1 MSPDLLFSF
10 LLFFQV
16 QIESIKESGFYKM
29 LVEKYPEIAESV
41 SDPNQMDPEI
51 QELIELTGINFDDLS
66 EISITVEALDGI
78 KKASQEGRPPQ
89 VGTELEFFFDAKVK
103 GKLDAANIF
112 EFILAKIEE
121 ERSEKFRKDV
131 EKTITK
137 KDSLYSITIPSELL
151 DEDEETVVEDLIFS
165 ISHDGDYSSFQ
176 LGLPDKKQLG
186 KIRADEN
193 SSLNCLNV
201 MAKDRQITLGVK
213 VDPALWERPEFNSQ
227 QQNPLFAGLANSVKG
242 IREFGLSISFRDR
255 TLGFEICVNCKDTQ
269 SALGLWTVAQGG
281 LGMAQLAMAQNGR
294 QAPAILSRI
303 KTQAVEKNVFVRVE
317 VLPSD
322 LEEFENQFRPFSASS
337 ESAKSKIKT
346 IDQDPLVGKKTP
358 QFVTKLLDGE
368 NFDISKYEGKVVVLD
383 FWATWCAPC
392 VRALPQLIEVTSG
405 FDNSDVVLVAVNQ
418 GEGNKKISQFLKQ
431 KKIDS
436 LQVALDI
443 NQEIGKKYF
452 VKGIPKTVVID
463 KNGIIRFVHNGFS
476 STLKKKLEKEISEL
490 NR

>member
-242 IREFGLSISFRDR
+242 IREFGLSISFRDK

-281 LGMAQLAMAQNGR
+281 LGMAQLAMAQNG
-294 QAPAILSRI
+294 
-303 KTQAVEKNVFVRVE
+303 N
-317 VLPSD
+317 
-322 LEEFENQFRPFSASS
+322 
-337 ESAKSKIKT
+337 
-346 IDQDPLVGKKTP
+346 
-358 QFVTKLLDGE
+358 KLLP
-368 NFDISKYEGKVVVLD
+368 YY
-383 FWATWCAPC
+383 
-392 VRALPQLIEVTSG
+392 
-405 FDNSDVVLVAVNQ
+405 Q
-418 GEGNKKISQFLKQ
+418 G
-431 KKIDS
+431 
-436 LQVALDI
+436 
-443 NQEIGKKYF
+443 
-452 VKGIPKTVVID
+452 
-463 KNGIIRFVHNGFS
+463 
-476 STLKKKLEKEISEL
+476 
-490 NR
+490 

>member
-131 EKTITK
+131 ENTITK

-165 ISHDGDYSSFQ
+165 ISHGR
-176 LGLPDKKQLG
+176 GLFELSAG
-186 KIRADEN
+186 
-193 SSLNCLNV
+193 
-201 MAKDRQITLGVK
+201 IT
-213 VDPALWERPEFNSQ
+213 
-227 QQNPLFAGLANSVKG
+227 
-242 IREFGLSISFRDR
+242 
-255 TLGFEICVNCKDTQ
+255 
-269 SALGLWTVAQGG
+269 
-281 LGMAQLAMAQNGR
+281 
-294 QAPAILSRI
+294 
-303 KTQAVEKNVFVRVE
+303 
-317 VLPSD
+317 
-322 LEEFENQFRPFSASS
+322 
-337 ESAKSKIKT
+337 
-346 IDQDPLVGKKTP
+346 
-358 QFVTKLLDGE
+358 
-368 NFDISKYEGKVVVLD
+368 
-383 FWATWCAPC
+383 
-392 VRALPQLIEVTSG
+392 
-405 FDNSDVVLVAVNQ
+405 
-418 GEGNKKISQFLKQ
+418 
-431 KKIDS
+431 
-436 LQVALDI
+436 
-443 NQEIGKKYF
+443 
-452 VKGIPKTVVID
+452 
-463 KNGIIRFVHNGFS
+463 
-476 STLKKKLEKEISEL
+476 
-490 NR
+490 